1 MKNVYVSEDAPLSV
15 REVRKRHCEIKS
27 KSSSKD
33 IPAWVSNTVLP
44 FIQLEKEG
52 VGKVKYKYNNPI
64 PQLAPDYESDQDTL
78 GVVPE
83 SQKIDY
89 RPPSCWETPK
99 TKRDSYTKH
108 SANTTNSTTNL
119 ETSSCKK
126 TFSSWK
132 TSFSEEEDLKINNG
146 SLQGMKNKKLLTKIF
161 QGSNAIERKRTII
174 DLSMEE

>member
-1 MKNVYVSEDAPLSV
+1 MLVQSELTQS
-15 REVRKRHCEIKS
+15 
-27 KSSSKD
+27 
-33 IPAWVSNTVLP
+33 
-44 FIQLEKEG
+44 QLEFFRVLDEKIES
-52 VGKVKYKYNNPI
+52 
-64 PQLAPDYESDQDTL
+64 APDYESDQDTL